1 MNIDI
6 KETPED
12 FLKSVQDLYPG
23 DIFLVNRDNMEVK
36 GETHH
41 VTQQLFFFIYS
52 NGLKM
57 YIYIRILPWILTAPV
72 FITTR
77 QKRSQMYSKRM
88 SEL

>member
-12 FLKSVQDLYPG
+12 FLESVQDLYPG

-41 VTQQLFFFIYS
+41 MSQQLLFFYLLKWVENVHLHKNPPMDTYS
-52 NGLKM
+52 TCVHNYQTKKESN
-57 YIYIRILPWILTAPV
+57 V
-72 FITTR
+72 
-77 QKRSQMYSKRM
+77 Q
-88 SEL
+88 